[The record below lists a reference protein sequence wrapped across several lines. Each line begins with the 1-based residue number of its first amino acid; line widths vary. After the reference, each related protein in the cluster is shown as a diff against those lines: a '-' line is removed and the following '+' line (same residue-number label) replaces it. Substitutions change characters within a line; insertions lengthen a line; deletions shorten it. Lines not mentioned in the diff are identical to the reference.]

1 MTDPSGFFG
10 LNFQK
15 TTEAEQEM
23 GAKEWKKWAI
33 IKNKTYSFQTC
44 SLTYAVINIKQYLF
58 YNGLHYKI
66 ALSSNPKYQK

>member
-23 GAKEWKKWAI
+23 GAKEWKKM
-33 IKNKTYSFQTC
+33 
-44 SLTYAVINIKQYLF
+44 
-58 YNGLHYKI
+58 
-66 ALSSNPKYQK
+66 SNY